1 VLPEFI
7 VRELEKRGLDPV
19 AYVVELI
26 TEDVAD
32 PPERVRLY
40 LESSDYFWQEGL
52 ALEERDLRQ
61 AGEKLWNSIIQL
73 IKAFAEIRGLRHD
86 THRLIWAVVKRIAT
100 ETGDVEVVK
109 LFAAVEQLHVNFY
122 EGHLDKFNFEVI
134 KKAAAEL
141 RDRLR
146 KLVAT

>member
-1 VLPEFI
+1 MLPEFI